1 VTSLLSISDLHVS
14 VNDHPVL
21 KGLSLQ
27 VNAGEV
33 HAIMGPNG
41 SGKTTLGRALSGH
54 PAFTVTKGTATLA
67 GKDLLLLEPEERSHA
82 GLFVSWQYPV
92 EVPGVSNADFLRLAY
107 NAQRKAHGKPE
118 VTTKDF
124 PALLAQKIAEA
135 RIPPEFGERQLN
147 AGMSGG
153 QKKRN
158 EILQLHMLE
167 PTVAILDETDSG
179 LDIDALKSVGDAIN
193 AYRRADRA
201 IVLITHFQRLL
212 DLVKPDRVHVLTD
225 GRIQQSGDVDLAG
238 KLERD
243 GYDWI
248 VRG

>member
-1 VTSLLSISDLHVS
+1 MLHVSDLHVS

-21 KGLSLQ
+21 KGLTLQ

-118 VTTKDF
+118 VNTKDF

>member
-1 VTSLLSISDLHVS
+1 MLAVTDLHVS

-54 PAFTVTKGTATLA
+54 PAYTVTKGTATIA
-67 GKDLLLLEPEERSHA
+67 GKDLLSLEPEERSHA

-107 NAQRKAHGKPE
+107 NSQRKAHGKPE
-118 VTTKDF
+118 VSLKEF

-135 RIPPEFGERQLN
+135 RIPAEFGERQLN

>member
-1 VTSLLSISDLHVS
+1 MLVVNDLHVS
-14 VNDHPVL
+14 VGEHPVL
-21 KGLSLQ
+21 KGLSLT
-27 VNAGEV
+27 VGAGQV

-54 PAFTVTKGTATLA
+54 PAYTVTKGTATLA
-67 GKDLLLLEPEERSHA
+67 GKDLLALEPEGRSHA

-118 VTTKDF
+118 VPAKEF

-135 RIPPEFGERQLN
+135 RIPAEFGERQLN

-167 PTVAILDETDSG
+167 PSVAILDETDSG